1 MINYRRDVRNTRTR
15 CYNRKKMRRERE
27 NGIMVE
33 AEKLIEIVKG
43 TKTFFE
49 NRAAAGNIR
58 VKGRADY
65 ATQVDDSVQ
74 KYLYREFQN
83 LYPEIKFIGE
93 ETYSGEKVEG
103 SMWIVD
109 PVDGTTN
116 IIHDYRQSAVSV
128 ALAEDG
134 KIVLGI
140 IYHPYTDELYLAE
153 AGKGAYKNG
162 QKISVS
168 AVSDMEHSLISVGT
182 SPYHR
187 EHAEKNFEMFKRVF
201 LQCEDIRRS
210 GSAALDLAHVAEGSI
225 EAYFERNL
233 KIWDYAAGMLLVEE
247 AGGYVTDYE
256 GARIGTE
263 VAASDVAAV
272 NSKLQNALLKILV
285 E

>member
-1 MINYRRDVRNTRTR
+1 
-15 CYNRKKMRRERE
+15 
-27 NGIMVE
+27 
-33 AEKLIEIVKG
+33 
-43 TKTFFE
+43 
-49 NRAAAGNIR
+49 
-58 VKGRADY
+58 
-65 ATQVDDSVQ
+65 
-74 KYLYREFQN
+74 
-83 LYPEIKFIGE
+83 
-93 ETYSGEKVEG
+93 
-103 SMWIVD
+103 
-109 PVDGTTN
+109 
-116 IIHDYRQSAVSV
+116 
-128 ALAEDG
+128 
-134 KIVLGI
+134 
-140 IYHPYTDELYLAE
+140 
-153 AGKGAYKNG
+153 
-162 QKISVS
+162 
-168 AVSDMEHSLISVGT
+168 MEHSLISVGT